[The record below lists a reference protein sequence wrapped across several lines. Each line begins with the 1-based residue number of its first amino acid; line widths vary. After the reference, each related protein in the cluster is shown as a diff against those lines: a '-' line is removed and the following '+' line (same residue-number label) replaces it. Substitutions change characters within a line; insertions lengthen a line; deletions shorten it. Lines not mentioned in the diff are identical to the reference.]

1 MGRSQPHPRRRRP
14 AAAASLIFGH
24 FQPSRGPPAGLHF
37 RYNSSIRSEP
47 SVSDSVSTGLSLST
61 AAIPLR
67 TRLNAYLVLSKAR
80 LSLMVVITTLLGF
93 VLGSAGH
100 RLDWATLTA
109 TLVGTTLAAFGANSF
124 NQWLEADRDRRM
136 RRTQSRPLP
145 AGLLRENEAGAFA
158 AACSIGGPLILL
170 WFVNLTT
177 GLLGLGT
184 VALYTLVYT
193 PMKVRS
199 VGNTFVGAIVG
210 AIPPVMGWVAAGGP
224 LLAAEPALLAALLFA
239 WQMPHFLALAWL
251 YREDYQRGGFRMLPC
266 VDATGVWTA
275 WTSTVYA
282 VALLPI
288 TLGLWIIGACGVWY
302 AIGSSLATLL
312 LIALG
317 IRLVRSRTN
326 LNAKRLFLASI
337 AYLPFVLLLIGL
349 DRPAGPA
356 PARDPLPARMVSLSK

>member
-1 MGRSQPHPRRRRP
+1 M
-14 AAAASLIFGH
+14 
-24 FQPSRGPPAGLHF
+24 
-37 RYNSSIRSEP
+37 
-47 SVSDSVSTGLSLST
+47 SDSVSTGLSLP
-61 AAIPLR
+61 AAAGLLR
-67 TRLNAYLVLSKAR
+67 TRVRAYLELSKAR

-93 VLGSAGH
+93 VLGSSGH
-100 RLDWATLTA
+100 SLDWAALVA

-124 NQWLEADRDRRM
+124 NQWLEVDRDRRM

-145 AGLLRENEAGAFA
+145 AGLLRESEAGAFA
-158 AACSIGGPLILL
+158 AACSIVGPLVLL
-170 WFVNLTT
+170 WFVNLPT

-210 AIPPVMGWVAAGGP
+210 ALPPVMGWVAAGRP
-224 LLAAEPALLAALLFA
+224 LMAAEPALLAGLLFA

-275 WTSTVYA
+275 WTATVYA

-288 TLGLWIIGACGVWY
+288 TLGLWIVGACGAWY
-302 AIGSSLATLL
+302 ACGATLATVL
-312 LIALG
+312 LILLSV
-317 IRLVRSRTN
+317 RLIFVRSN
-326 LNAKRLFLASI
+326 ANAKRLFLASI
-337 AYLPFVLLLIGL
+337 AYLPLVLLLIGL
-349 DRPAGPA
+349 DRPSGAGQPNRLHPLAA
-356 PARDPLPARMVSLSK
+356 PRLVSFLK